1 MLPYCA
7 SKFAL
12 EGLTATLAAELRA
25 AGIRVNSLSPGMVDT
40 RSFPKPPGR
49 PGVRPAEGVRAA
61 FLALGCPPPAAGG
74 GFLTGRYVHAD
85 ELDEAL
91 AAGAP
96 ADAAAKPIDEPRFA
110 PPAPAP
116 DARPPP
122 PA

>member
-12 EGLTATLAAELRA
+12 EGLTATLAAELRP
-25 AGIRVNSLSPGMVDT
+25 AGIRVNSISPGMVDT
-40 RSFPKPPGR
+40 RTFPKPPGR
-49 PGVRPAEGVRAA
+49 PGVRPADGVRAA
-61 FLALGCPPPAAGG
+61 LLSLCRPAPAAGG

-96 ADAAAKPIDEPRFA
+96 AEAAAKPIDEPRFV
-110 PPAPAP
+110 PPAP
-116 DARPPP
+116 
-122 PA
+122 